1 MLVNVRSHSCTIT
14 WLTAFSFGLHRSKRH
29 HDIQN
34 SRESPNASNC
44 WITVRSLRLNLI
56 LNLILSLILILI
68 LDLCVFWYY
77 FSLFCIS
84 ACTDDWPSRVSIR
97 RCRLVVLYMLNC
109 LHFPAKKSQIHIDV
123 SHSRQPLVKGERL
136 VRYAVNTVM
145 LGNVGSHS
153 CTIIWL
159 TAFSF
164 GLHPSKRHHDIGF
177 AEFQGITEYIE
188 LRNSKNMLELGGS

>member
-1 MLVNVRSHSCTIT
+1 MIC
-14 WLTAFSFGLHRSKRH
+14 
-29 HDIQN
+29 
-34 SRESPNASNC
+34 P
-44 WITVRSLRLNLI
+44 VRSLRLI
-56 LNLILSLILILI
+56 LILSLILSLILI

-77 FSLFCIS
+77 FSWLGIS
-84 ACTDDWPSRVSIR
+84 ACTDEWPSRVSIR
-97 RCRLVVLYMLNC
+97 RCRLVVLYMLKYFP
-109 LHFPAKKSQIHIDV
+109 FPATKSQIHIDV

-136 VRYAVNTVM
+136 VRYEVNTVM

-188 LRNSKNMLELGGS
+188 LRNSKNMLELRGS